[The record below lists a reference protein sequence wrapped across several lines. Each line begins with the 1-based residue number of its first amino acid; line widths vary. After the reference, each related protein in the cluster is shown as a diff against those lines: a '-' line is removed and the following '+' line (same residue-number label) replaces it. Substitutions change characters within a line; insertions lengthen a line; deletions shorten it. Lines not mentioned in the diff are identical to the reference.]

1 MNRKLMLVVASVAT
15 LAACDG
21 FKEAM
26 TAHVDYVARV
36 GSQELTVTRL
46 AELVG
51 GAQKIPLNK
60 DVAKAV
66 ANLWVEYQL
75 LARAAAQGDSVTD
88 PAKIDEA
95 FWAELQNMRAQ
106 KFYGIVSATWKPD
119 SASEAA
125 YNQGD
130 LLAAQHI
137 LILVPQ
143 SGLSTAAREGLRR
156 KADSIR
162 RIVTPA
168 NFARLAR
175 VHSQDPGSKERG
187 GSLGVFIPA
196 QMVKEFTDAVI
207 ALKPGEISPVVQ
219 TEYGYHIIRRH
230 TYPEVRAEFAA
241 QYANRFQQLAEE
253 RYMNRLE
260 QSGNIVVRDNAP
272 TTVKAVAADLDGH
285 REDRTVIATSTAG
298 ELTAGR
304 LARWIRGFPPQ
315 MRQQM
320 LPQIAQAPD
329 SQIPLFVRQIVRN
342 ELVLKQADSAQVAV
356 TDSERTALHTNF
368 STTIASLWNQ
378 LGVHPT
384 MLADSARTPADRERI
399 ASERANSYL
408 DNVLAERARF
418 VAVPEPVSELL
429 REKYNSKI
437 NEAGI
442 DRALERATRIRAAL
456 DSTRAGQQPSQVPMP
471 PGMVVPGPNG
481 PQQLPQQRPPARQPG
496 QQPPA
501 RQPGQQPPARP

>member
-1 MNRKLMLVVASVAT
+1 MNRKLILVVASVTT

-46 AELVG
+46 AEMVG

-60 DVAKAV
+60 EVAKAV
-66 ANLWVEYQL
+66 ANLWVDYQL
-75 LARAAAQGDSVTD
+75 LARAAAQGDSVSD

-106 KFYGIVSATWKPD
+106 KFYGIVSATWTPD
-119 SASEAA
+119 SATEGA

-137 LILVPQ
+137 LVLVPQ
-143 SGLSTAAREGLRR
+143 QGLSTAAREGLRR
-156 KADSIR
+156 KADSLR

-168 NFARLAR
+168 NFAQLAR

-187 GSLGVFIPA
+187 GSLGVFIPG

-230 TYPEVRAEFAA
+230 TYPEVRTEFAA

-272 TTVKAVAADLDGH
+272 ATVKAVAADLDGH
-285 REDRTVIATSTAG
+285 RDDRTVIATSTAG

-320 LPQIAQAPD
+320 LPQIVQAPD
-329 SQIPLFVRQIVRN
+329 SQIPVFVRQIVRN

-356 TDSERTALHTNF
+356 SDSERTALHTSF
-368 STTIASLWNQ
+368 SGAIVSLWNQ

-384 MLADSARTPADRERI
+384 MLADSARTPADRERL
-399 ASERANSYL
+399 ASERVNTYV
-408 DNVLAERARF
+408 DNVLAERVRY
-418 VAVPEPVSELL
+418 VPVPEPVSELL

-437 NEAGI
+437 NEAGM
-442 DRALERATRIRAAL
+442 DRALERATRIRMAL

-481 PQQLPQQRPPARQPG
+481 PQQIPQQRPPA
-496 QQPPA
+496 
-501 RQPGQQPPARP
+501 QQPPARP